1 MYDTHSPAEWARMG
15 SLAVGLY
22 GSALVVYFLLVDADR
37 ADLDPRPVVRRAAG
51 VLHQGVVDA
60 GHSLNWAAA
69 SGQHYACEFA
79 ADARVYARLSLR
91 EAALTGAALLM
102 LLRQNPE
109 TTR

>member
-1 MYDTHSPAEWARMG
+1 MG

-79 ADARVYARLSLR
+79 ADARVYVRLSLR
-91 EAALTGAALLM
+91 EAALTGAALLT
-102 LLRQNPE
+102 LLSPA
-109 TTR
+109 TAPKGATR